1 MIKAIII
8 DDEKMAIRSLVWEL
22 SNFKSKIKVV
32 KTFTCAKKAID
43 FLKSNKIDCL
53 FLDIEMPKMDGFQFL
68 EKLKKRDF
76 AVIITTAYSKY
87 AIKAIKNEAIDYLLK
102 PIDTDD
108 LKLTLKKVERF
119 KNKKNKEIEKILL
132 SFNEENNNKKIV
144 INTDGKMIF
153 INPNEIIFV
162 ESDGNYSS
170 IMLESNKKVVITKK
184 LKEVYNLL
192 PCSKFFRVHNSYVV
206 NLNKIDEFLKNEN
219 YILLKNKHK
228 IPVSRYRKSEF
239 LNKF

>member
-8 DDEKMAIRSLVWEL
+8 DDEKVAIKSLVWEL

-76 AVIITTAYSKY
+76 AVIITTAYSEY
-87 AIKAIKNEAIDYLLK
+87 AIKALKNEAIDYLLK

-108 LKLTLKKVERF
+108 LKLTLKKVEKF
-119 KNKKNKEIEKILL
+119 NNIKIKKNKEIEKIA
-132 SFNEENNNKKIV
+132 
-144 INTDGKMIF
+144 INTDGKIIF